1 MKSKLVLEST
11 VYTLDQ
17 LALRPEPQIALA
29 GRSNVGKSSL
39 VNALAN
45 RKQLAKVSST
55 PGKTR
60 SINFYRVEPEGFFV
74 VDLPGYG
81 YAQCSKTERQKWA
94 MLIEKYVTS
103 CKSLMGLAV
112 LLDTR
117 LPPQKLDVEL
127 TGFARAHNI
136 PLLPILTKADKCK
149 QQERA
154 ARAKEWAVLL
164 DGQRPVITSSR
175 TGLGMESLWGE
186 MRRLTGHAPQPAAP
200 AHAPAHAEDAQP
212 AAMDEED

>member
-186 MRRLTGHAPQPAAP
+186 MRRLTGHTAQPAAL
-200 AHAPAHAEDAQP
+200 AHAEDAEP
-212 AAMDEED
+212 AAMAEED

>member
-186 MRRLTGHAPQPAAP
+186 MRRLTGHTAPPATP
-200 AHAPAHAEDAQP
+200 THAADAEP
-212 AAMDEED
+212 AAMEED

>member
-186 MRRLTGHAPQPAAP
+186 MRRLTGHTAQTT
-200 AHAPAHAEDAQP
+200 APAHAEDAEP
-212 AAMDEED
+212 AGMDKED